1 MERQVPRYNLL
12 VGPYEFVQDI
22 SNLNRYHI
30 PGGDVV
36 DESWIKQWAYV
47 RKLEV
52 HRVNTPMDG
61 RADNRGQRMGSW
73 ESDTRKRFEGKFN
86 VADRPDNTD

>member
-1 MERQVPRYNLL
+1 MERQVPRYNLV

-52 HRVNTPMDG
+52 QRVNTPMDG
-61 RADNRGQRMGSW
+61 RADNGGQRMGSW
-73 ESDTRKRFEGKFN
+73 ESDTRKRFDKRFKVKGES
-86 VADRPDNTD
+86 AE